1 VSNRAVVGGIP
12 LAVASGMLSHL
23 SPSKSDPTLVPRST
37 AGRRPW
43 PRRATATLQQ
53 GEGEPVRLRVV
64 EAEGTAPEA
73 GDLAGETASDVGVDD
88 RSTLGLY
95 LRSLRQ
101 HPLMTR
107 EQEHEVAVRLSRTGE
122 PALVARLVR
131 ANLRLVVKIALE
143 YRGAHNEL
151 LDLIQEGNIG
161 LIHAVE
167 KYDPFR
173 DVKLSTYASWWIRAY
188 ILRFILANWCLVRVG
203 TTQIQRKLFFNLR
216 KERTKLEKQGI
227 EVNPKHLATV
237 LGVSE
242 KAVVEMEPRLNAFE
256 TSLDAPLRADDPGK
270 RTRGDF
276 VPAAA
281 ASRPDVRVEAN
292 ELEGVM
298 KRTVQVFGTTLR
310 DRDLEIFRARLVSE
324 EPVTLNQLAQRFGVT
339 RERVRQLEQRLK
351 ERLRLHVTTKSGDAI
366 RLEDLLE

>member
-1 VSNRAVVGGIP
+1 
-12 LAVASGMLSHL
+12 
-23 SPSKSDPTLVPRST
+23 
-37 AGRRPW
+37 
-43 PRRATATLQQ
+43 
-53 GEGEPVRLRVV
+53 VRLGVV
-64 EAEGTAPEA
+64 KAEDTAPEA
-73 GDLAGETASDVGVDD
+73 GDLAEETASDVVVED
-88 RSTLGLY
+88 RSRLGPY
-95 LRSLRQ
+95 LRGLRQ
-101 HPLMTR
+101 HSLMTR

-143 YRGAHNEL
+143 YRGGHTEL

-173 DVKLSTYASWWIRAY
+173 GVKLSTYASWWIRAY

-227 EVNPKHLATV
+227 EVEPRHLATA

-242 KAVVEMEPRLNAFE
+242 KAVIEMEPRLNASE
-256 TSLDAPLRADDPGK
+256 TSLDAPLRSDVDDPGK
-270 RTRGDF
+270 RTRGDL
-276 VPAAA
+276 VPATA

-298 KRTVQVFGTTLR
+298 KRTVHVFGTTLR

-324 EPVTLNQLAQRFGVT
+324 EPVTLGQLAQRFGVT

-351 ERLRLHVTTKSGDAI
+351 ERLRLHVTTKIGDAV